1 MTQSPQAFWSGF
13 ERWNPFEN
21 LGVEHSLVIPVL
33 GEKDSWGSLGS
44 QPSLIGS

>member
-1 MTQSPQAFWSGF
+1 MF

-33 GEKDSWGSLGS
+33 GETQKDSWGSLGS